1 MNLRGYHGS
10 MADPVEL
17 AVHEWP
23 AKADVARDADARVA
37 VLVHGITGWWKA
49 WWRVGPALAERGWR
63 VIAVDQRAH
72 GSSPAGAPGTIDD
85 LAADLEAAIER
96 HATAPL
102 AALIGHSLGAA
113 VSQRLAWHRPDIAR
127 RLVLEDPPGRIRHDD
142 GDWLARLRD
151 EVTAAR
157 ERPEDEVRRELAEN
171 PAWLEGDAR
180 QDVDGRALAAVDVI
194 VASMRQ
200 PRGFDVAEQA
210 AAIQIPTRYILA
222 SAERSVFPKEP
233 RRRLADNL
241 PEGSDV
247 VVLDGGH
254 TLHRDAFDAYV
265 ATVFDFIGPE
275 ASPHV

>member
-10 MADPVEL
+10 MAGPLEL

-23 AKADVARDADARVA
+23 AQSDVAHDADARTA
-37 VLVHGITGWWKA
+37 VLVHGITGWWKT
-49 WWRVGPALAERGWR
+49 WWRVGPALAARGWR
-63 VIAVDQRAH
+63 VIALDQRAH
-72 GSSPAGAPGTIDD
+72 GRSPAGEPGTVDD

-113 VSQRLAWHRPDIAR
+113 VSQRLAWRRPDIAR

-151 EVTAAR
+151 EVASAR
-157 ERPEDEVRRELAEN
+157 ETPDEEVRRGLAEN
-171 PAWLEGDAR
+171 PAWLDEDAR
-180 QDVDGRALAAVDVI
+180 QDVEGRALTAVDVI
-194 VASMRQ
+194 VASMRR
-200 PRGFDVAEQA
+200 PRGFDVAELA
-210 AAIQIPTRYILA
+210 AEILIPTRYVLPTA
-222 SAERSVFPKEP
+222 QRSVFPEEA

-241 PEGSDV
+241 PDGSDI
-247 VVLDGGH
+247 VVLAGGH

-265 ATVFDFIGPE
+265 ATVLDFIDR
-275 ASPHV
+275 